1 MKLTYSIRNNT
12 LTKSISQIQSSLF
25 LALYCLMFISLKY
38 VTVTQGD
45 FTMPKS
51 IKHEITRFNDFT
63 KYHVLA

>member
-1 MKLTYSIRNNT
+1 MFDT

-25 LALYCLMFISLKY
+25 LALPAIKMFISLKY